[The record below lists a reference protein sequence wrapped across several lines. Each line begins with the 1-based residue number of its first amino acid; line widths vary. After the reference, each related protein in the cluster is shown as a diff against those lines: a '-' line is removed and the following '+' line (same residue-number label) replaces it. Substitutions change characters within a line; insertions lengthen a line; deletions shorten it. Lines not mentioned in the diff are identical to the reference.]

1 LHPTSLAR
9 SLRLIVITDI
19 DLARPRAV
27 IDVVRAAVEAGA
39 PAVQLRDKL
48 ASPAELFEAGRAML
62 PIIRGSG
69 ALLFVND
76 RMDVALALG
85 ADGVHLGPDDLP
97 VSVVRGAVPTGFLI
111 GSSTDRP
118 DVAKRLVTDGA
129 DYVGCGTVYKTAT
142 KPDAG
147 ASIGLAALRRVVD
160 TVEAPVVGIGGIT
173 VQRSGE
179 VAMTGA
185 AGIAVVAAVMRAPDV
200 AKVVRQLLAPWAET

>member
-1 LHPTSLAR
+1 MHPTALAR

-69 ALLFVND
+69 ALLLVND

-97 VSVVRGAVPTGFLI
+97 VSAVRGAVPTGFLI

-129 DYVGCGTVYKTAT
+129 DYVGCGAVYRTAT

-147 ASIGLAALRRVVD
+147 TSIGLAALRRVVD
-160 TVEAPVVGIGGIT
+160 TVDAPVVGIGGIT
-173 VQRSGE
+173 VQRSAE

>member
-1 LHPTSLAR
+1 MHPTSLAR

-97 VSVVRGAVPTGFLI
+97 VSAVRGAVPTGFLI